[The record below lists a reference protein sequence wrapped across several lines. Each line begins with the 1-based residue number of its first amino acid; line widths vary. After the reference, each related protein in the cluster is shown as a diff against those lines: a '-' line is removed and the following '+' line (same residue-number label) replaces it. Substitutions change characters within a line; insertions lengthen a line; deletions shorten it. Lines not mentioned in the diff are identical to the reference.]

1 MTEIRSGSLLAGLGC
16 GWRVAPRAG
25 MLAAVVLLAGCA
37 NIESYLDEWLSPP
50 AAEEPIVVAIPEPA
64 PELAPT
70 PPAPAAPKAK
80 PAPRVARLP
89 APPERPAQPAP
100 TPETRVIPEAP
111 PPPDIKVVGVSRA
124 QAMTLFGSPLEQRD
138 AAPAKIWQYRAGEC
152 EVDVYFYLD
161 VARNDFFAL
170 HYDVRNARA
179 AAAGETAE
187 RCLQRLYSENH
198 R

>member
-1 MTEIRSGSLLAGLGC
+1 MTEIRSGFLPTGLGC
-16 GWRVAPRAG
+16 KGRIALRA
-25 MLAAVVLLAGCA
+25 LALVTLLASSGCA
-37 NIESYLDEWLSPP
+37 SIEAYLDDLLAPP
-50 AAEEPIVVAIPEPA
+50 VVEEPIVVAIPEPTPEPA
-64 PELAPT
+64 PVP
-70 PPAPAAPKAK
+70 PPAPRAK
-80 PAPRVARLP
+80 PAPRVARLTP
-89 APPERPAQPAP
+89 PPERPAPTPA
-100 TPETRVIPEAP
+100 TPETRVIPEVP

-124 QAMTLFGSPLEQRD
+124 QAMTLFGNPLEQRD